1 MATIVQQAY
10 TDFNA
15 LRLNGTNQDAW
26 KRNPSFKD
34 ATVGTFAMWV
44 RFPAVLASNG
54 SIQVRTFGNASAN
67 EYMQFGITRQSTG
80 DAPVNT
86 LSIVRNYG
94 GVIKTKAGSTT
105 VVANTWSLI
114 GRDSDGDLWL
124 NGAKETAKYWGVAY
138 GDPTR
143 QYNSGWYNELP
154 GTTKDMSFGTT
165 RLNGGFGAYYNY
177 DLNDTYEFNAVLT
190 STEWAE
196 LYAAGMGA
204 DPYTLSSGLQGKI
217 INVIDFENRATP
229 FIGSDGLT
237 LAGSP
242 LPSYITP

>member
-1 MATIVQQAY
+1 MGTLIKAQY
-10 TDFNA
+10 TDLHA
-15 LRLNGTNQDAW
+15 LRLDGTNQDAW
-26 KRNPSFKD
+26 VRNPSFKD
-34 ATVGTFAMWV
+34 ASVGAFAMWV
-44 RFPAVLASNG
+44 RFPAVLTGVGFIA
-54 SIQVRTFGNASAN
+54 VRTFGNSAAN
-67 EYMQFGITRQSTG
+67 EYIQFGITRQTTG
-80 DAPVNT
+80 DAPTNT
-86 LSIVRNYG
+86 LYAVRNYG
-94 GVIKTKAGSTT
+94 GVIKSKAGSIS
-105 VVANTWSLI
+105 VVADTWSLI

-124 NGAKETAKYWGVAY
+124 NSAKETAKYYGPAY

-165 RLNGGFGAYYNY
+165 RLNGGFGAYYQF

-190 STEWAE
+190 SGEWAE
-196 LYAAGMGA
+196 LYAAGMGS
-204 DPYTLSSGLQGKI
+204 DLKNLSSGLQGKI